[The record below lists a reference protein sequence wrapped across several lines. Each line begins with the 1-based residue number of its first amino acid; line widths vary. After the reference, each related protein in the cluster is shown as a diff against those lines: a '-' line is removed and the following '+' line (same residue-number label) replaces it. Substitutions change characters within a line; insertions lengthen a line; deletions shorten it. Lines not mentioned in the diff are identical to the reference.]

1 MKSAPRLRCFDV
13 FIAGE
18 YFGRFLAVNKT
29 MLIWRIASIVSAE
42 WLSIAAQTLQVQ
54 GRHA

>member
-1 MKSAPRLRCFDV
+1 MAGNPRLKCFDV

-18 YFGRFLAVNKT
+18 HFGRFLAVNKT

-42 WLSIAAQTLQVQ
+42 WLSVAAGTLQIK